1 MLMLNMTT
9 MCEMAVMLLA
19 VKWMN
24 DNQPMD

>member
-9 MCEMAVMLLA
+9 MCVMATMLLA

>member
-9 MCEMAVMLLA
+9 MCVMAAMLLA

-24 DNQPMD
+24 NNQPMD